1 MTDKTD
7 NIYQKAF
14 DKVSDFRFDSGV
26 VEVFEDMIERSVP
39 GYAAILGM
47 TGELATQFA
56 QPHTAIYDLGCSLGG
71 SSISMAQ
78 RTLPQGVRI
87 QALDNSIAM
96 VEGLN
101 NKLATDAFKQMP
113 IDLSCEDICATSFKP
128 SSFVVMNFTLQ
139 FIQPDLRDQL
149 INKIYDSLVPGGA
162 LLLSEKIKFEDPE
175 VDRLIVD
182 LHHKFKKSMGYSD
195 LEIAQKRSAIE
206 NILLPETSQTHFER
220 MNKAGFKQVTTW
232 FQCFNFCS
240 FLAVKGDN

>member
-1 MTDKTD
+1 
-7 NIYQKAF
+7 
-14 DKVSDFRFDSGV
+14 
-26 VEVFEDMIERSVP
+26 
-39 GYAAILGM
+39 
-47 TGELATQFA
+47 
-56 QPHTAIYDLGCSLGG
+56 
-71 SSISMAQ
+71 
-78 RTLPQGVRI
+78 
-87 QALDNSIAM
+87 
-96 VEGLN
+96 
-101 NKLATDAFKQMP
+101 
-113 IDLSCEDICATSFKP
+113 
-128 SSFVVMNFTLQ
+128 MNFTLQ

-240 FLAVKGDN
+240 FLAVKGSN